1 VPPLHSTG
9 NMRAPSPDA
18 GLIQRSLSSKCV
30 AGAGRSAEAYAPLQV
45 PQATVCSIQPGIQ
58 VSAPCLPRTLQ
69 QTGSYADVTNVIPPG
84 VCGAST
90 PTVQEP
96 QSRPRSPSPPA
107 IQGENTFNDVQAVYA
122 RSLRERD
129 DEIVRLKEQVRIVS
143 LTPKLSPSSGDA
155 TAGRRRLFEENI
167 KLKRD
172 VAQLQDALKGQPE
185 QTCDEPTV
193 RAACANSRP
202 LGGGAADRVADGEAN
217 PCGEDTTP
225 PLEDSVAVISD
236 GSCATC
242 MTAVEPQR
250 GFPSR
255 SPRSSWTA
263 RVMQLQRQLKE
274 KEDDAKCME
283 ESLCAKIHRLEARLE
298 QLQMQREQHQQVFL
312 GEEEH
317 PVPVEEISGRDA
329 DLTCRVETDVGMD
342 GQDDRPVTVIRRAL
356 CGHQEKP
363 KHCVDH
369 PLAARRERQ
378 RLEEE
383 VRRMEFEASQLWE
396 KLRHEREQWRQERE
410 GMLADQRRRERA
422 EEGLRRQLASVQD
435 RLDMVQLGETE
446 REQERRQLRSQV
458 QQLSEK
464 SKAES
469 DEREAEFVRK
479 NEELEQQA
487 RSQDLEIVRLRRE
500 VQQLENERAQH
511 TRLAARHRHQSPPP
525 RVPSAAEE
533 RPSLARRG
541 GSSVAGRGGGRSTC
555 GVAFGLARRGGAPS
569 CTGGRGALSL
579 VGSAPGV
586 SQANTACHAGGAG
599 STGLAPS
606 VGEGRSGSAVRS
618 ASSSTFTSSSDESST
633 GSSSAA
639 TPRRKRNSQL
649 CAVFGDSPL
658 QLVPGVGWY
667 FLLRI
672 NSTKHG
678 WVGGFGIGVTLSKPS
693 ALECLPDRAKCVP
706 QSWLAGYWGR
716 TFSNGHERLSDW
728 KPQALRAGDEV
739 GFLVTLDGVC
749 HVCINS
755 EERCRFSDPPV
766 PVVGKAGMAD
776 LELTPLIDVSVAAA
790 SVTFLDD
797 SPMSIPGTREVRDG
811 PGISA
816 GKNTSSPSA
825 AQALTTPAMAA
836 VVGKVGSSP
845 PPPPPSPKTATGS
858 PQQPRLNS
866 SPGGAKPQR
875 AGGNSPSPPVPPL
888 LPLRSS
894 LTSPMQPSPAAAAA
908 AAAARRVPQLA
919 LPVR

>member
-1 VPPLHSTG
+1 MSPPPPIATAVSGNGNYHLPVGQIERTASVGTLPSRAASRWCGAADTTSSSTGAGIVGGSEPPSQVGSPQAVGRRVALGASASQPAVGAAAEAGVVSASAPAAQGPGSANFPPPNSRGTTPPRTECSRSSSSTLVPPLHSTG

-185 QTCDEPTV
+185 
-193 RAACANSRP
+193 
-202 LGGGAADRVADGEAN
+202 
-217 PCGEDTTP
+217 DTTP

-383 VRRMEFEASQLWE
+383 VRRMES
-396 KLRHEREQWRQERE
+396 
-410 GMLADQRRRERA
+410 
-422 EEGLRRQLASVQD
+422 
-435 RLDMVQLGETE
+435 
-446 REQERRQLRSQV
+446 
-458 QQLSEK
+458 
-464 SKAES
+464 
-469 DEREAEFVRK
+469 
-479 NEELEQQA
+479 
-487 RSQDLEIVRLRRE
+487 
-500 VQQLENERAQH
+500 
-511 TRLAARHRHQSPPP
+511 
-525 RVPSAAEE
+525 
-533 RPSLARRG
+533 
-541 GSSVAGRGGGRSTC
+541 
-555 GVAFGLARRGGAPS
+555 
-569 CTGGRGALSL
+569 
-579 VGSAPGV
+579 
-586 SQANTACHAGGAG
+586 
-599 STGLAPS
+599 
-606 VGEGRSGSAVRS
+606 
-618 ASSSTFTSSSDESST
+618 
-633 GSSSAA
+633 
-639 TPRRKRNSQL
+639 
-649 CAVFGDSPL
+649 
-658 QLVPGVGWY
+658 
-667 FLLRI
+667 
-672 NSTKHG
+672 
-678 WVGGFGIGVTLSKPS
+678 
-693 ALECLPDRAKCVP
+693 
-706 QSWLAGYWGR
+706 
-716 TFSNGHERLSDW
+716 
-728 KPQALRAGDEV
+728 
-739 GFLVTLDGVC
+739 
-749 HVCINS
+749 
-755 EERCRFSDPPV
+755 
-766 PVVGKAGMAD
+766 
-776 LELTPLIDVSVAAA
+776 
-790 SVTFLDD
+790 
-797 SPMSIPGTREVRDG
+797 
-811 PGISA
+811 
-816 GKNTSSPSA
+816 
-825 AQALTTPAMAA
+825 
-836 VVGKVGSSP
+836 
-845 PPPPPSPKTATGS
+845 
-858 PQQPRLNS
+858 
-866 SPGGAKPQR
+866 
-875 AGGNSPSPPVPPL
+875 
-888 LPLRSS
+888 
-894 LTSPMQPSPAAAAA
+894 
-908 AAAARRVPQLA
+908 
-919 LPVR
+919 